1 MKNKIVALCG
11 IMMFVLVFGV
21 VAHAQGAKVAGTW
34 VITNK
39 GHNGVVTSTLTL
51 TQDGITLKGTMKSEN
66 GAETLIDD
74 GNMSGNNITFTVTRP
89 GQNKVGYKGTVDG
102 DTMKGTFMQDE
113 NSVEWT
119 AKRSL
124 E

>member
-1 MKNKIVALCG
+1 MASFCQTCQSNTRAGGLGMKNKIVALCG

-51 TQDGITLKGTMKSEN
+51 TQDGITLKGTMKS
-66 GAETLIDD
+66 
-74 GNMSGNNITFTVTRP
+74 
-89 GQNKVGYKGTVDG
+89 
-102 DTMKGTFMQDE
+102 
-113 NSVEWT
+113 
-119 AKRSL
+119 
-124 E
+124 

>member
-1 MKNKIVALCG
+1 MKNEIVALCSTMLFAL
-11 IMMFVLVFGV
+11 IFGV

-34 VITNK
+34 IMTNK
-39 GHNGVVTSTLTL
+39 GGDGVVTTTLTL
-51 TQDGITLKGTMKSEN
+51 TQDGITLKGTMQTEN
-66 GAETLIDD
+66 GAETPIDD

-89 GQNKVGYKGTVDG
+89 GQNKVEYKGTVDG
-102 DTMKGTFMQDE
+102 ESMKGTFMQGE

-119 AKRSL
+119 AKRSQ